1 MRDDDAG
8 APAAGGAAATGAA
21 GAAEAA
27 SARAA
32 ALLGAL
38 WSIVGGTRPTGSA
51 EPSDEAARRTLDGLQ
66 ARAKGAAFYETHD
79 PGECCM
85 AGVRV

>member
-8 APAAGGAAATGAA
+8 APAAGGAAATG
-21 GAAEAA
+21 AEAA

-85 AGVRV
+85 AGFRF